1 MQRIPKGN
9 MAKLLLLELQHE
21 AGQIYGTKTFNSYQ
35 ADCTPITTDIK
46 TALLNPPKYFTDWQK
61 TT

>member
-1 MQRIPKGN
+1 

-35 ADCTPITTDIK
+35 ADCTPLTTDIK
-46 TALLNPPKYFTDWQK
+46 TALLNPPKDFTDWQK